1 MTRFQPN
8 VFETIE
14 LDDLFE
20 TISGF
25 KERDYR
31 FVQICA
37 KR

>member
-25 KERDYR
+25 NERDYR
-31 FVQICA
+31 FAQICT